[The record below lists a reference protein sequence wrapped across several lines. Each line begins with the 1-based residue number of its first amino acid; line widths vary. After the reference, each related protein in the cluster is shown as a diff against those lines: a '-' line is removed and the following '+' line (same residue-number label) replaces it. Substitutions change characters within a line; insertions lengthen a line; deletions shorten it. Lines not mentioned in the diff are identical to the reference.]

1 LLNKQLLEKP
11 DYWNILRSDEMTK
24 YIDKFEDEITSKQ
37 IEPKEEYISCKIC
50 GLNVISK
57 RYHLGNWVYVKDE
70 HEVDPN
76 ITLGDTLPLYDQI
89 ITAGEL
95 KDWETPEFMNQIE
108 NGDFKTESIQAE
120 GSFGK
125 LVLKSCL
132 SKGKFPKLHRGKIKG
147 KNKIIESFNPLP
159 LKESTPDSWYKKS
172 KPIEVLSL
180 GGGMDSCTEVIRNG
194 DFYDIIIMSDTGAE
208 EYETHAYLSK
218 WFFPKLSKSVR
229 SKTVILDP
237 MLGGIDYYS
246 YMERVN
252 PMPESNSRWCTEKFK
267 IRPINQ
273 YLRRIYGTHAVFNI
287 ALGINY
293 DEVHRARAL
302 PTDEQLDNLIERFDL
317 DIPRLAKRSNDTI
330 QDYREKMKNMVQSG
344 SQRNPEEIT
353 VWKGSEKQTGLQ
365 YVRTWYPLIE
375 NKITVDEETKIL
387 NEKGFEIPPK
397 SGCYLCPLKS
407 NVKFKQLEVKHPELY
422 ENAKMIDMN
431 SKSKRKAKNWNDI
444 ESLDPNMGENPL
456 LVKCACSDGDLS
468 QLEDDEE

>member
-1 LLNKQLLEKP
+1 
-11 DYWNILRSDEMTK
+11 MTK

-194 DFYDIIIMSDTGAE
+194 DFYDIIIMSLAGNTIASTYPLLLKID
-208 EYETHAYLSK
+208 SN
-218 WFFPKLSKSVR
+218 
-229 SKTVILDP
+229 
-237 MLGGIDYYS
+237 GIDG
-246 YMERVN
+246 
-252 PMPESNSRWCTEKFK
+252 T
-267 IRPINQ
+267 
-273 YLRRIYGTHAVFNI
+273 LRAIQ
-287 ALGINY
+287 
-293 DEVHRARAL
+293 
-302 PTDEQLDNLIERFDL
+302 EQLDNLIERFDL

>member
-1 LLNKQLLEKP
+1 MLNKQLLEKP

-24 YIDKFEDEITSKQ
+24 YIIDKFEEEITSKQ
-37 IEPKEEYISCKIC
+37 IEPTLEKYSCETC
-50 GLNVISK
+50 GLNVNSK
-57 RYHLGNWVYVKDE
+57 RYHLENWDYVKDE
-70 HEVDPN
+70 HPVDPN
-76 ITLGDTLPLYDQI
+76 ITVGNTLHKQLEDMESFEFMKWIEKGDYKRER
-89 ITAGEL
+89 ITAEGE
-95 KDWETPEFMNQIE
+95 
-108 NGDFKTESIQAE
+108 
-120 GSFGK
+120 FGEY

-132 SKGKFPKLHRGKIKG
+132 NKGKFPKLHRGKING
-147 KNKIIESFNPLP
+147 KNTIIESFNSLP

-218 WFFPKLSKSVR
+218 WFFPKLSKSVLN
-229 SKTVILDP
+229 KMVILDP
-237 MLGGIDYYS
+237 MLGGIDNYS
-246 YMERVN
+246 ERENVM
-252 PMPESNSRWCTEKFK
+252 PMPESANRWCTEKFK

-273 YLRRIYGTHAVFNI
+273 YLRKIFGKDAVFNM

-317 DIPRLAKRSNDTI
+317 DIPRLAKRQNDTI

-353 VWKGSEKQTGLQ
+353 DWSKQTGLQ

-387 NEKGFEIPPK
+387 KEKGFEIPPK

-444 ESLDPNMGENPL
+444 ESLDPNMVENPL